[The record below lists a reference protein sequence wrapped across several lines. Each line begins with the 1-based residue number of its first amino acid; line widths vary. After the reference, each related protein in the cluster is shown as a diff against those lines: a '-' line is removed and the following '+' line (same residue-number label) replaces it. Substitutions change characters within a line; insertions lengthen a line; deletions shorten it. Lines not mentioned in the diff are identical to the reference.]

1 MSGQDYVV
9 YNDSV
14 SFSKVF
20 HTQLND
26 LFFLLR
32 KVKFLLSLTYLLFYL
47 LPLVPSKHYRIV
59 LRPRPLK
66 DESKAPNCYK
76 GPDKMLK
83 IVLVPKNSS
92 GPSQAV
98 EGRYRTNYRDG
109 SKENGVNRRHE
120 GQSFSRESPGG
131 EI

>member
-1 MSGQDYVV
+1 MV

-98 EGRYRTNYRDG
+98 EQALCGVDG
-109 SKENGVNRRHE
+109 TVDEERLLSENQTLDEFFLNIYNFLNGDM
-120 GQSFSRESPGG
+120 
-131 EI
+131 